1 MVVRFDPIVS
11 SHKAEPG
18 AHTRV
23 VEPMPSKQPDV
34 ASRQNPRFKAALALR
49 SARERR
55 TQGRI
60 IVDGAR
66 EIGRALDM
74 GVPLI
79 EAWIAT
85 ERVRSQA
92 ARALLPRLAATGPVI
107 ETTPELLAR
116 LAYGERDEGIVAVL
130 QTPPTDLERLAARL
144 PERALIA
151 VVERVEKPGNLGALL
166 RSADGAGV
174 DAVIV
179 ADAVSDIWNPNA
191 IRASLGT
198 IFSLP
203 LAACSSTEALAFLH
217 AQHIAVFTARVGAA
231 IDYDA
236 ADLTARVAL
245 VVGAETSGLTE
256 AWSGP
261 GVTPVAIPML
271 GLADS
276 LNVSASAAVLF
287 YEARRQRRAAS
298 H

>member
-1 MVVRFDPIVS
+1 VQANPPR
-11 SHKAEPG
+11 
-18 AHTRV
+18 
-23 VEPMPSKQPDV
+23 QPDV
-34 ASRQNPRFKAALALR
+34 SSRQNPRFKATLALR
-49 SARERR
+49 DARERR
-55 TQGRI
+55 ARGQI
-60 IVDGAR
+60 LVDGAR
-66 EIGRALDM
+66 EIGRALEM

-79 EAWIAT
+79 ESWVAA
-85 ERVRSQA
+85 ESVRSEA
-92 ARALLPRLAATGPVI
+92 AQALLPRLAASAELI

-130 QTPPTDLERLAARL
+130 KTPPSDLDRLTAML
-144 PERALIA
+144 PERPLIA

-179 ADAVSDIWNPNA
+179 ADPVSDIWNPNA

-203 LAACSSTEALAFLH
+203 LAACSSAEALAFLRAH
-217 AQHIAVFTARVGAA
+217 DIAVLSARVGAE
-231 IDYDA
+231 IEYDA
-236 ADLTARVAL
+236 ADLTAPVAL
-245 VVGAETSGLTE
+245 VVGAETTGLTD
-256 AWSGP
+256 AWSGE
-261 GVTPVAIPML
+261 GVKPVSIPMM

-287 YEARRQRRAAS
+287 YEAQRQRRAGS